1 LFKKE
6 SKCVVGKFIVLEGID
21 GAGGETQS
29 KLLLK
34 CLADKGMKVEF
45 FSYPNPNSPVGKLIY
60 EFLNKKFELDVQVQ
74 FLLYTTD
81 FLLDKEKI
89 LSALKDNKVVI
100 SDRYFTSTLAYQ
112 CTKGFPLEKGLE
124 LAKLLELPVPDL
136 VILLDIPA
144 EISLKRKLKEKSKL
158 DRHEEDKLYLENV
171 RETFKKLVRGKL
183 FAKEWVIV
191 DATRSIEEVFAE
203 IRTIVE
209 KHLSD

>member
-1 LFKKE
+1 MFKKE
-6 SKCVVGKFIVLEGID
+6 IKCVAGKFIVLEGID

-34 CLADKGMKVEF
+34 YLADKGMEVEF
-45 FSYPNPNSPVGKLIY
+45 FSYPNPNSLVGKLIY

-100 SDRYFTSTLAYQ
+100 LDRYFTSTLAYQ

-124 LAKLLELPVPDL
+124 LAKLLDLPVPDL
-136 VILLDIPA
+136 VIFLDIPA
-144 EISLKRKLKEKSKL
+144 EISLKRKLKEKGKL
-158 DRHEEDKLYLENV
+158 DRHEEDKLYLERV

>member
-1 LFKKE
+1 MA
-6 SKCVVGKFIVLEGID
+6 GKFIVLEGID

-34 CLADKGMKVEF
+34 YLADKGREVEF

-60 EFLNKKFELDVQVQ
+60 EFLNKKIELDVPVQ

-81 FLLDKEKI
+81 FLLDKKKI

-112 CTKGFPLEKGLE
+112 CTKGYPLEKGLK
-124 LAKLLELPVPDL
+124 LAKLLDLPVPDL
-136 VILLDIPA
+136 VIFLDIPA
-144 EISLKRKLKEKSKL
+144 EISLKRKLKEKGKL
-158 DRHEEDKLYLENV
+158 DRHEEDKLYLERV
-171 RETFKKLVRGKL
+171 RKTFKKLVRERL

-191 DATRSIEEVFAE
+191 DATRSIEEVFE
-203 IRTIVE
+203 NIRKIVDKFLE
-209 KHLSD
+209 L